1 MSLRAGDWVEVRS
14 KEEILATLD
23 AEGRLDQLPF
33 MPEMFRHCGQRFEVM
48 ARAHKTCDTV
58 NRTGGRRL
66 EATVHLKELRCD
78 GAAHDGCEAACL
90 ILWQEVWLKRAG
102 EPASASAT
110 GGCTEAQV
118 QAATRAT
125 GDSDG
130 APRYRCQATLLP
142 QFTTPLKW
150 WDLRQYVEDYTSRN
164 VGLRRLVNGA
174 VYVFWY
180 GLIKRVEPL
189 SSTLAYRLIQI
200 YDAFQKLAGG
210 PPYPRLRGSVPAGVQ
225 TPSRPLNLKAGE
237 LVRVRPYAEILT
249 TLDRTNKNR
258 GMYFDAE
265 EVPHCGK
272 VFRVRSPVRR
282 IVDERSGAMLEF
294 KEQSVILDGAWCE
307 GRYSDRRMQCPRAI
321 FPFWKETWLERVEAP
336 AERTD
341 RPQA

>member
-14 KEEILATLD
+14 KDEILATLD
-23 AEGRLDQLPF
+23 AQGRLDELPF
-33 MPEMFRHCGQRFEVM
+33 MPEMFRYCGQRFEVM

-58 NRTGGRRL
+58 NRTGGRRM

-90 ILWQEVWLKRAG
+90 VFWKVAWLKASGDRAV
-102 EPASASAT
+102 AT
-110 GGCTEAQV
+110 GSGCTEQQV
-118 QAATRAT
+118 QAATRV
-125 GDSDG
+125 DG
-130 APRYRCQATLLP
+130 AGPPRYSCQATLLP

-150 WDLRQYVEDYTSRN
+150 WDLRQYVEDFTAGN
-164 VGLRRLVNGA
+164 VGLRRLINGA
-174 VYVFWY
+174 TYVLWF

-189 SSTLAYRLIQI
+189 SSTLAYRLIQV
-200 YDAFQKLAGG
+200 YDAFQKLIGG
-210 PPYPRLRGSVPAGVQ
+210 PPYPRLRGSVPSGVQ
-225 TPSRPLNLKAGE
+225 TPTRPLNLQPGE

-249 TLDRTNKNR
+249 TLDRNNKNR

-282 IVDERSGAMLEF
+282 IVDERTGQMLEF

-307 GRYSDRRMQCPRAI
+307 GRYSDRRMMCPRAI
-321 FPFWKETWLERVEAP
+321 FPFWKETWLERVEPSP
-336 AERTD
+336 AKSDAT
-341 RPQA
+341 RP

>member
-1 MSLRAGDWVEVRS
+1 M
-14 KEEILATLD
+14 EIFATLD
-23 AEGRLDQLPF
+23 EKGRLDSMPF
-33 MPEMFRHCGQRFEVM
+33 MPEMLQFCGQRLRVHKS
-48 ARAHKTCDTV
+48 AHKTCDTV
-58 NRTGGRRL
+58 FPIRGRRVDS
-66 EATVHLKELRCD
+66 AVHLDTRCSGEAHGGCQAGCLIFWKEAWLKPVD
-78 GAAHDGCEAACL
+78 GAAAATPVR
-90 ILWQEVWLKRAG
+90 IEHAASS
-102 EPASASAT
+102 EPDPIDSALQ
-110 GGCTEAQV
+110 GCTTVPGEVDAN
-118 QAATRAT
+118 
-125 GDSDG
+125 G
-130 APRYRCQATLLP
+130 PRYVCQATQLP
-142 QFTTPLKW
+142 YATKDLAW

-265 EVPHCGK
+265 EVPHCNK